1 MYITVMRRPPRTTRK
16 VEAVAEIAEEPQDNA
31 YTRCA
36 GCVTRKMCDDVEKC
50 LHGKK
55 AKRKKANGRR
65 NGRVST
71 QKHS

>member
-16 VEAVAEIAEEPQDNA
+16 VEAVPEIVEESQEET
-31 YTRCA
+31 YKRCA
-36 GCVTRKMCDDVEKC
+36 GCVTRKMCDSVTAC

-65 NGRVST
+65 NGRISA
-71 QKHS
+71 

>member
-16 VEAVAEIAEEPQDNA
+16 SEAVTEIAEVPEQIG
-31 YTRCA
+31 YKRCV
-36 GCVTRKMCDDVEKC
+36 GCVTRKMCDSTEKC

-65 NGRVST
+65 NGRISA
-71 QKHS
+71 